1 MRILRKCLVLFFLPA
16 ILLAPLVMSSQPF
29 YELSDFLA
37 MAGNSP
43 KKYDFTLLQDRIK
56 DQVDHGNLNFNYYY
70 QSDSAGKRVVYPWI
84 LAPEIWELQE
94 WALEALDQEMPDTA
108 ISIYEEI
115 LEKQPGYSPALVG
128 IGMAWHSMENY
139 PLAVQFFRQAITEN
153 PIDYT
158 AFWSLARTYEVMKIS
173 DSAQIAIIRA
183 WILNRNSIEIS
194 KDAERICSSSGGDF
208 KHWNFTPQYKIST
221 REDRVVVQYQR
232 SWMGYAICK
241 ALWAYEPDFSSK
253 REIPGS
259 VTMFQERECLSCLLT
274 SMEADKKEYASDQAL
289 QGFKLALQHKMAM
302 EFILF
307 EILLPA
313 NPDMAYLLDDARIAG
328 LVDYVKLTRLK

>member
-1 MRILRKCLVLFFLPA
+1 MRIYRKCLIMFFLPG
-16 ILLAPLVMSSQPF
+16 ILLSPLMMIAQPF
-29 YELSDFLA
+29 YELSDFLK
-37 MAGNSP
+37 MAGGSERT
-43 KKYDFTLLQDRIK
+43 YDFTLLQERIK

-70 QSDSAGKRVVYPWI
+70 QTDSAGKRVVNPWV
-84 LAPEIWELQE
+84 LAPEVWELQE
-94 WALEALDQEMPDTA
+94 WAMEAMDQEMPDTA

-128 IGMAWHSMENY
+128 IGIAWHSMGYY
-139 PLAVQFFRQAITEN
+139 PLAKQFFLRAIDAN

-158 AFWSLARTYEVMKIS
+158 AFWSLARTYEAMKLN
-173 DSAQIAIIRA
+173 DSAQFAIIRA
-183 WILNRNSIEIS
+183 WILNRNSLEIG
-194 KDAERICSSSGGDF
+194 KDAERICSSSGGSF
-208 KHWNFTPQYKIST
+208 KHWNFTPQYKIVT

-241 ALWAYEPDFSSK
+241 AIWAYEPGFSSK

-259 VTMFQERECLSCLLT
+259 LTMFQERECLSCLLT